1 MDEFDSCDGVEFM
14 DGSGDSDNTAS
25 MSTAATS
32 INLGFLDDHEGIV
45 AASDTEMLTTEW
57 VPGSAGV
64 DVSGSQPLCC
74 AAFLDFTQE
83 APNAHLPSVFQ
94 LPFVLIEEPEIDATV
109 TTSSASVGGSQ
120 PAAGH
125 AARIWYITQA
135 RDVSGAVSVGV
146 PQRQALQL
154 AAASS
159 VEGFCERKAQGTL
172 NTPLFCHIRGS
183 RKPRTSAASQSQ
195 DSESGARVFV
205 NHTIE
210 ALEAVTW
217 GKEAVPNKSYEQVIA
232 LLNICPRHD
241 EG

>member
-32 INLGFLDDHEGIV
+32 INLGFLDGHEGIV

-83 APNAHLPSVFQ
+83 APNAHLPTVFQ

-109 TTSSASVGGSQ
+109 TTSPASAGGSQ

-125 AARIWYITQA
+125 VARIWYVTQA

-146 PQRQALQL
+146 PQRPALQL

-232 LLNICPRHD
+232 LLNMCPRHD